1 MSCKKCDL
9 NEKDIKK
16 ENADL
21 SSDALSDVSGGRTFD
36 TTQEEVLM
44 KDDNR
49 TFLKDEGGR
58 FLKDENGNAMYLEDG
73 RLRKADDGGVFLKE
87 DK

>member
-9 NEKDIKK
+9 SEKDIKK

-21 SSDALSDVSGGRTFD
+21 SSDALSDVSGGAGA
-36 TTQEEVLM
+36 VLM
-44 KDDNR
+44 NEDDSR
-49 TFLKDEGGR
+49 LLKDENGR
-58 FLKDENGNAMYLEDG
+58 LLKDDNGNAMYLEDSK
-73 RLRKADDGGVFLKE
+73 LRKSDDGSTFLKE